1 MKVRFKIVIVVLVV
15 CIDVLCKTSS
25 HSFENVKTFCLKRA
39 DVFQKGRHSRG
50 AAIKLVLFYI

>member
-25 HSFENVKTFCLKRA
+25 HSFENALVFACKHQGVFLKRE
-39 DVFQKGRHSRG
+39 DVLPQTC
-50 AAIKLVLFYI
+50 